1 MALPLKNFG
10 KKSWEDNKGN
20 KMNEIIELTKLDF
33 SSTFISVFCILFGAK
48 AIVSLFEWGINKLGL
63 ETKWMRKRREEH
75 ELLLNTSNSLI
86 NLQEKHEEDMKKS
99 DEHDAEMRNDIK
111 KLTELFVDKQ
121 INDYRWEIINLAD
134 KIANGKTVSKECLRH
149 AIATYE
155 KYEKIIT
162 ENALVNGE
170 VEISIEVIRNN
181 YQKKL
186 TEGF

>member
-1 MALPLKNFG
+1 MEETIGFKI
-10 KKSWEDNKGN
+10 NKTERQN
-20 KMNEIIELTKLDF
+20 YVMNEIIELTNIDF
-33 SSTFISVFCILFGAK
+33 SAIFISVFIILFGTK
-48 AIVSLFEWGINKLGL
+48 AIVSLFEWVINKLGL
-63 ETKWMRKRREEH
+63 ETKWMRQKREEH

-86 NLQEKHEEDMKKS
+86 SLQEKHKEDMRKS
-99 DEHDAEMRNDIK
+99 DMHDEEMRNDIK
-111 KLTELFVDKQ
+111 KLTDLFVDKQ

-134 KIANGKTVSKECLRH
+134 KIANGKTASKECLRH

-162 ENALVNGE
+162 EHGLVNGE
-170 VEISIEVIRNN
+170 VEISIEVIRDN

>member
-1 MALPLKNFG
+1 MEKTIG
-10 KKSWEDNKGN
+10 IKINKTERQN
-20 KMNEIIELTKLDF
+20 YVMSEIIELTNIDF
-33 SSTFISVFCILFGAK
+33 STIFISVFIILLGTK
-48 AIVSLFEWGINKLGL
+48 AVVSSFEWVINKLGL
-63 ETKWMRKRREEH
+63 ETKWMRQKREEH

-86 NLQEKHEEDMKKS
+86 SLQEKHKEDMRKS
-99 DEHDAEMRNDIK
+99 DMHDEEMRNDIK
-111 KLTELFVDKQ
+111 KLTDLFVDKQ

-134 KIANGKTVSKECLRH
+134 KIANGKTASKECLRH

-162 ENALVNGE
+162 EHGLVNGE
-170 VEISIEVIRNN
+170 VEISIEVIRDN